1 MMPTFIGG
9 HLLSMKDVKRYDEP
23 TEIECRILSTQGQHV
38 GAIYV
43 MAQWVG
49 QAAAKELI
57 HEETEE
63 LMAEAS
69 RVTAAVSSLASA
81 EPVSLRG
88 RREGTSGESLIPKS
102 PSTLAGKRERNLPGL
117 GNGGGRKEEGEAN
130 SCEVFLNVYNLLPF
144 KSGIFHSGV
153 QIKNQEFN
161 YGFLDEPMTGVYR
174 TRPKEAPFHYR
185 ETIHLG
191 TAPFPFDLCKAK
203 LMGMRSTWWGIDYDL
218 LNNNC
223 NDFSNAAAKELL
235 GFGIP
240 SWINAPA
247 RTLGK
252 TEEARRVSKMPC
264 QDPEQHYTKGCP
276 WLKSPQK
283 TGHLA
288 KQGKGGSMHS
298 ENWKKRWMV
307 LKGNFLWYFEEE
319 FSREVLGCIPLLG
332 CTLKHSSEG
341 TDSFEISHPVTRN
354 FFLSAY
360 SPDDR
365 AEWVA
370 ALYECTDKMEPVS
383 SCEANREA
391 MHYLVETRPDQ
402 VVNHWEYGIP
412 EISNPTLKGTL
423 TKQGSGFPWPWQERF
438 FVLKGSG
445 LWYFK
450 EGKHEPAGVVD
461 MEACDLVEQE
471 GPEAPFKLIRPD
483 KTEMAVRAGSDAI
496 RQKWVAAMRNASER
510 HKSGQDFDVVLA
522 DWLPRF

>member
-9 HLLSMKDVKRYDEP
+9 HLIPIKDTQGFEEP
-23 TEIECRILSTQGQHV
+23 TEMECKIMSTQGQQV
-38 GAIYV
+38 GSIFV
-43 MAQWVG
+43 TAQWIRQDV
-49 QAAAKELI
+49 AKELI
-57 HEETEE
+57 QEETAE
-63 LMAEAS
+63 LIAEAE
-69 RVTAAVSSLASA
+69 RVTAAVDSVASV
-81 EPVSLRG
+81 EPAPLKG
-88 RREGTSGESLIPKS
+88 KREHTADEHLIPKA
-102 PSTLAGKRERNLPGL
+102 PSGLKGKREHKL
-117 GNGGGRKEEGEAN
+117 GTIQKEEEDPD

-144 KSGIFHSGV
+144 NSGIFHSGV

-174 TRPKEAPFHYR
+174 TRPREAPFHYR
-185 ETIHLG
+185 ETLHLG
-191 TAPFPFDLCKAK
+191 TAPFPFDVCKKK
-203 LMGMRSTWWGIDYDL
+203 LMALRPKWWGIDYDL

-240 SWINAPA
+240 TWVNAPA
-247 RTLGK
+247 RSLGK
-252 TEEARRVSKMPC
+252 SEEARRVSKIPC
-264 QDPEQHYTKGCP
+264 QDPEKHYTKGCP
-276 WLKSPQK
+276 WLKSAK
-283 TGHLA
+283 KCGHLA

-298 ENWKKRWMV
+298 DNWKKRWMV

-319 FSREVLGCIPLLG
+319 FSKEVLGCIPLLG

-341 TDSFEISHPVTRN
+341 TDSFEIAHPVTRN

-370 ALYECTDKMEPVS
+370 ALYECTDVMEPVS

-391 MHYLVETRPDQ
+391 MTYLVQTRPDQ
-402 VVNHWEYGIP
+402 VENPWEYGIP
-412 EISNPTLKGTL
+412 ELMNPALKGTL

-450 EGKHEPAGVVD
+450 AGKHEPAGVID
-461 MEACDLVEQE
+461 MEGCDMIEQP
-471 GPEAPFKLIRPD
+471 GAEAPFNIVRPD
-483 KTEMAVRAGSDAI
+483 KSEMAIRAGSDQI
-496 RQKWVAAMRNASER
+496 RQKWIAALRKAAER
-510 HKSGQDFDVVLA
+510 RKSGQDFDEVLS
-522 DWLPRF
+522 DWLRRF